1 MNILTGIVDVEVP
14 AVFYKMDSESLGPDI
29 FVQALR
35 DICRTTLENGWEV
48 SRWCGCEVHGSVIEG
63 ILNVRQPIY
72 RDMHV
77 IF

>member
-14 AVFYKMDSESLGPDI
+14 AALYKMDSESLGPDI

-48 SRWCGCEVHGSVIEG
+48 SR
-63 ILNVRQPIY
+63 
-72 RDMHV
+72 
-77 IF
+77 